1 VNSNKWCVITASAS
15 VAVLAGVGW
24 VMSERMQ
31 TTATITTVVGSHV
44 GTTFAQL
51 ASEAVSFGSS
61 TTGKGAQL
69 GGAVTTAAT
78 VNPLDTVAPPV
89 CRATSRGDLLVN
101 PQIRVDLERVY
112 ALHTQDEAMVMLDTC
127 ASHLPLK
134 AQRDVKNLYQQY
146 AQYSKAL
153 LQTYPPGLNV
163 DTVDEA
169 SQQLNGIHDLRQQ
182 YFGVDGAEAMF
193 GEEEKTTREMLLL
206 MRQQTDPK
214 LTMEERAEHAQAEWA
229 KNHPS
234 P

>member
-1 VNSNKWCVITASAS
+1 VIQKKWLVIVASAS
-15 VAVLAGVGW
+15 VLVLAYVGW
-24 VMSERMQ
+24 MMSERLP
-31 TTATITTVVGSHV
+31 TAATTITTVRSHAGS
-44 GTTFAQL
+44 TFAQL
-51 ASEAVSFGSS
+51 ASEAVSSGASS
-61 TTGKGAQL
+61 AGKGAQF
-69 GGAVTTAAT
+69 GEAVTTAAT

-112 ALHTQDEAMVMLDTC
+112 ALHTQDEALLMLATC
-127 ASHLPLK
+127 VNHLPLK

-163 DTVDEA
+163 ATVDEA
-169 SQQLNGIHDLRQQ
+169 SQQLNGIHELRQQ

-193 GEEEKTTREMLLL
+193 GEEEKTTREMLAL